1 MQEGFERQNPLSRNH
16 LKRRIEMKRRF
27 LVLFSVLLVASLL
40 LAACATPTEAPVATE
55 APETET
61 PVVTEAPVAAEP
73 LEITLAFRVVDRAYL
88 PSPDKVAQEIQAQL
102 SEVGINV
109 TLKEMESAAFIDATA
124 AGSEGFYLLG
134 WNADYPDATNFYDY
148 HFATS
153 ENMQFGDLY
162 DDMVAEIRAAG
173 KLSDPEARQAHY
185 DTINQMLKDYLM
197 MIPVANGGSS
207 TVFGADVEGAH
218 SSPLGNEVFSVMSNG
233 ADQLVWMQNGEP
245 AALWCS
251 DETDGETLRACE
263 QVYEPLLA
271 FEVGGTDVVPALAES
286 YSANET
292 LDEWTFTIR
301 EGVTFHNGAVL
312 DVNDVVAT
320 FASYWDAASP
330 NHTGRT
336 GNFEYFGAFFGAPIN
351 TEAVEAELVDT
362 DGLLSLT
369 APSCD
374 YGGEFASIAAVDAST
389 VKFTL
394 CYPDPAFPSKVA
406 FSVFSILD
414 KDHLDLTAGDSVAIS
429 DNPNGTGPYMVRQWN
444 RGDSVVFD
452 AFPGY
457 WGEAAKTPTLIFRW
471 SEQSAQRLLELQ
483 AGTVDGIDNPGP
495 DDIAS
500 IEADANLALYP
511 RNGFN
516 IFYIGFNHN
525 LAPFDNLLVRQAVTF
540 AIDRARIV
548 EQFYPVGSSVSDS
561 FVPAF
566 VYPGASPNVPWWPY
580 DPEKAKELL
589 VEAGYA
595 VP

>member
-1 MQEGFERQNPLSRNH
+1 
-16 LKRRIEMKRRF
+16 MKRRF

-40 LAACATPTEAPVATE
+40 LAACAQPAPTEAPAVPEAPVATE
-55 APETET
+55 EPAAPE
-61 PVVTEAPVAAEP
+61 APAAAP
-73 LEITLAFRVVDRAYL
+73 LEIELAFRVVDRAYL

-102 SEVGINV
+102 KEVGINV
-109 TLKEMESAAFIDATA
+109 TLKEMESTAFIDSTA

-153 ENMQFGDLY
+153 ENMQFGTLY

-207 TVFGADVEGAH
+207 TVFAADVEGAH

-233 ADQLVWMQNGEP
+233 TDTLVWMQNAEP
-245 AALWCS
+245 NALWCS
-251 DETDGETLRACE
+251 DETDGESLRACE
-263 QVYEPLLA
+263 QVYEALLA
-271 FEVGGTDVVPALAES
+271 FEVGGTDVIPALAES
-286 YSANET
+286 FTANDA
-292 LDEWTFTIR
+292 LDEWTFKLR
-301 EGVTFHNGAVL
+301 SGVTFHNGATFEA
-312 DVNDVVAT
+312 NDVVAT
-320 FASYWDAASP
+320 YVSLWDAASP

-336 GNFEYFGAFFGAPIN
+336 GQFEYFGAFFGSPIN

-362 DGLLSLT
+362 DGLLSMT

-374 YGGEFASIAAVDAST
+374 YGGEFASITAVDPGT

-429 DNPNGTGPYMVRQWN
+429 DNSNGTGPYIVRQWN

-452 AFPGY
+452 ANPNY

-483 AGTVDGIDNPGP
+483 SGQVHGIDNPGP
-495 DDIAS
+495 DDIPS
-500 IEADANLALYP
+500 IEADSNLALYP

-516 IFYIGFNHN
+516 IFYIGFNHDI
-525 LAPFDNLLVRQAVTF
+525 APFDNLLVRQAITF
-540 AIDRARIV
+540 AIDRQRIV
-548 EQFYPVGSSVSDS
+548 DQYYPVGSSVSDS

-566 VYPGASPNVPWWPY
+566 VYPGASPDVPWWPF
-580 DPEKAKELL
+580 DQEKAKELL